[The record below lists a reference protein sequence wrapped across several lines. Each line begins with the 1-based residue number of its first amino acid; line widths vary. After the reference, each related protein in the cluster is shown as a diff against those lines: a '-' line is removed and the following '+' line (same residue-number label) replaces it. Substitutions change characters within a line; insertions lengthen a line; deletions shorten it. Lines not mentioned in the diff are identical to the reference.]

1 MFLFD
6 FYLFN
11 NTNNFI
17 LKVLLSYTKYFLEE
31 KFEALNNHK
40 TAGVHGNNKRPL
52 NINNNL
58 QGKAA
63 SLDKNTS
70 RNALKNTRS
79 ADEVKKG
86 RLNSQLLFS

>member
-1 MFLFD
+1 M
-6 FYLFN
+6 Y
-11 NTNNFI
+11 
-17 LKVLLSYTKYFLEE
+17 KYFLEE

-70 RNALKNTRS
+70 RNATKNTRS

-86 RLNSQLLFS
+86 RLNIQQ